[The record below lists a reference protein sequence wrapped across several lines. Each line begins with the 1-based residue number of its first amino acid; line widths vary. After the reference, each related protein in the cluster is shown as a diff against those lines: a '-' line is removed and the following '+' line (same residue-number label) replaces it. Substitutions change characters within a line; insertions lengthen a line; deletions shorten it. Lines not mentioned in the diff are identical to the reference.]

1 MKCGLMDFLRGRQG
15 LGSSWVEAYR
25 CQDAI
30 RGLVGPFGATGGRFG
45 AIFHIFGVSHI
56 FRIIFPI
63 NTGVAGLLLP
73 VWLAYYYREVWA
85 PAPSGPTENGPIC

>member
-30 RGLVGPFGATGGRFG
+30 RGLVGPFWAMGGRFG

-56 FRIIFPI
+56 FRISFPIFPI
-63 NTGVAGLLLP
+63 IPGVALGFVAYFCLP
-73 VWLAYYYREVWA
+73 DSLVASLTSRL
-85 PAPSGPTENGPIC
+85 TD